1 MNTAKRWL
9 CTVLAGV
16 LALGLSSCGKEE
28 FYFQNVTASD
38 YVTLGQYTGLTV
50 SSEELDEYWASTA
63 DSILQ
68 ANSTQE
74 EVDRAAAVGDTVTYS
89 ATAVRKDTGAEEES
103 LAVTDKTLTIAE
115 NPTSEQVVGLNQALL
130 GHAKDETFTA
140 DLTLSDSYS
149 TSETSLNG
157 LAVTYTIT
165 VSKVEQTVVPETLTD
180 EMVKNYTEMMAS
192 YYGSS
197 DTYETVDEYQKAVRQ
212 SRMLS
217 EIWTQ
222 VTKNTTVEGY
232 PRDEALQLYHNTL
245 ESYNAY
251 AIENN
256 TTLEAYLPTA
266 MGADS
271 FDDAL
276 VEIRD
281 SSIDQAQRILIY
293 LAIFDAEKL
302 DYQAKYDEIKADE
315 SSDGYSKDYVIL
327 SAKISTVDE
336 FLLDHNSESASEA
349 SASGETQSEDANGDT
364 QSTQQTQAT
373 QGTSATEQT
382 TAPDAVQSQAVQGSE
397 TVDDAEQSEI
407 NSMAAVSADA

>member
-1 MNTAKRWL
+1 M
-9 CTVLAGV
+9 
-16 LALGLSSCGKEE
+16 
-28 FYFQNVTASD
+28 
-38 YVTLGQYTGLTV
+38 
-50 SSEELDEYWASTA
+50 
-63 DSILQ
+63 
-68 ANSTQE
+68 
-74 EVDRAAAVGDTVTYS
+74 
-89 ATAVRKDTGAEEES
+89 
-103 LAVTDKTLTIAE
+103 
-115 NPTSEQVVGLNQALL
+115 
-130 GHAKDETFTA
+130 
-140 DLTLSDSYS
+140 
-149 TSETSLNG
+149 
-157 LAVTYTIT
+157 
-165 VSKVEQTVVPETLTD
+165 
-180 EMVKNYTEMMAS
+180 TE
-192 YYGSS
+192 
-197 DTYETVDEYQKAVRQ
+197 
-212 SRMLS
+212 
-217 EIWTQ
+217 
-222 VTKNTTVEGY
+222 NTTVEGY

-245 ESYNAY
+245 DSYNAY